1 LCLKV
6 VVKRVNGLSIYH
18 ARYFN
23 AGLTCLIASLLLSA
37 AQGALADLRA
47 PAWFDPDGVGSG
59 DDWHYRVPIDIPSG
73 VYRRNTVVLNV
84 DFNSLLSQMGV
95 SGTLDPNS
103 VRVVRDNG
111 ALATTQQF
119 TDTVFNDATDAVG
132 NGWGEV
138 RFLMQRNGPRT
149 FYLYFDILENGTKPA
164 WSVNQTIN
172 GNFEFSSDGQ
182 QDPPGWNGTSNG
194 TGFTAAAMQ
203 NAGSMSITTDDLG
216 SPPALHN
223 PTTTVEDAYS
233 GNFCY
238 LVGARD
244 SNENGTLD
252 PATTLTR
259 NFRLPPSNPGIF
271 RLRYRVK
278 GWDSSQN
285 GAGSWDFL
293 QVRLVRGGTTV
304 DLVGPAAGNYATF
317 PFSPNYG
324 TSACS
329 TTQSGYGQ
337 FNGWDT
343 DTNGTHRSGMT
354 SLTPQTAPWFEVTYD
369 LSSFPPNSVITLEI
383 ETRHEDV
390 YKTWFHIDD
399 VQWSVADLSTSL
411 GTPEG
416 FGVDILNPTG
426 IPTYNNG
433 DTLNI
438 QVRVDALPTGL
449 SGPVTADLIDPLDTV
464 AYTITLFNDGSH
476 GDGGANDAW
485 WGDDNA
491 HTFLASDFPG
501 TWTVRV
507 YAKDGSGSTL
517 GAPNGLIHIPSAA
530 VTPYSQANYYNVD
543 DESFTL
549 VTPPNIMLIKTA
561 VTDSDPVNGSS
572 NPKAIPGAEIRYTIT
587 SRNMGG
593 TGTDNDSVY
602 VTDPIPANT
611 ALYVGSTGMPGGPV
625 AFSQGT
631 EPSGLTYTYLG
642 IQNLGDDIA
651 FSNNSGAD
659 FTYQPL
665 ICADCVDPAVTHVR
679 VNPKGIFN
687 PVNVTAIPEFSL
699 QLRVRVQ

>member
-1 LCLKV
+1 MLSCLM
-6 VVKRVNGLSIYH
+6 SI
-18 ARYFN
+18 
-23 AGLTCLIASLLLSA
+23 LLLIAARSVS
-37 AQGALADLRA
+37 ADLRT
-47 PAWFDPDGVGSG
+47 PAWFDSDGVGSG
-59 DDWHYRVPIDIPSG
+59 DDWHYRVPLDIPSG
-73 VYRRNTVVLNV
+73 VYRRNTVVMNV

-103 VRVVRDNG
+103 VRVVRDTG
-111 ALATTQQF
+111 ALADTQQF
-119 TDTVFNDATDAVG
+119 ADTVFNDATDAVG
-132 NGWGEV
+132 NGRGEV
-138 RFLMQRNGPRT
+138 RFLMQQNGPRT
-149 FYLYFDILENGTKPA
+149 FYLYFDILENGAKPA

-172 GNFEFSSDGQ
+172 GNFEFSTDGQ

-194 TGFTAAAMQ
+194 AGFTAAAMQ
-203 NAGSMSITTDDLG
+203 NAGSMSITTDELAG
-216 SPPALHN
+216 RPALHN
-223 PTTTVEDAYS
+223 PITTVEDPYS
-233 GNFCY
+233 GAFCY

-244 SNENGTLD
+244 SNENGTLN

-259 NFRLPPSNPGIF
+259 TFRLPPDNRGLF

-278 GWDSSQN
+278 GWDGSDN
-285 GAGSWDFL
+285 GAGGWDFL
-293 QVRLVRGGTTV
+293 RVRLRRGTTTV
-304 DLVGPAAGNYATF
+304 NLVGPAAGNYATF

-343 DTNGTHRSGMT
+343 DTNGTHHSGMD
-354 SLTPQTAPWFEVTYD
+354 SLTPQTAPWFDVSYD
-369 LSSFPPNSVITLEI
+369 LSAFPPNSWITLEI
-383 ETRHEDV
+383 ETRHEDA

-399 VQWSVADLSTSL
+399 VQWSVADLSTDL

-426 IPTYNNG
+426 TPTYNDG

-438 QVRVDALPTGL
+438 QVRVDALPTAL
-449 SGPVTADLIDPLDTV
+449 SGPVAADLIDPLNTV
-464 AYTITLFNDGSH
+464 AYTITLYNDGTH
-476 GDGGANDAW
+476 GDGAANDAW

-501 TWTVRV
+501 SWTVRV
-507 YAKDGSGSTL
+507 YAKDGSSSSL

-530 VTPYSQANYYNVD
+530 AAPYSQANYDNVD

-561 VTDSDPVNGSS
+561 VTDSDPVNGTS
-572 NPKAIPGAEIRYTIT
+572 NPKAIPGAEILYTIT
-587 SRNMGG
+587 ARNMGG
-593 TGTDNDSVY
+593 TGTDNDSVF

-611 ALYVGSTGMPGGPV
+611 ALYVGSSGMPGGPV
-625 AFSQGT
+625 AFSQGA
-631 EPSGLTYTYLG
+631 EPSGLIYTYLD
-642 IQNLGDDIA
+642 IQNPGDDVA
-651 FSNNSGAD
+651 FSNNNGAD

-665 ICADCVDPAVTHVR
+665 ICADCADPAVTHVR

-687 PVNVTAIPEFSL
+687 PVNVTAIPEFTL

>member
-1 LCLKV
+1 LCLKA
-6 VVKRVNGLSIYH
+6 VVKRVNGSSTYH
-18 ARYFN
+18 ARSFN
-23 AGLTCLIASLLLSA
+23 AGLICLVAMLLLSA
-37 AQGALADLRA
+37 AQGVSADLRA

-103 VRVVRDNG
+103 VRVVQDNG
-111 ALATTQQF
+111 ALADTQQF
-119 TDTVFNDATDAVG
+119 ADTVFNDATDAVG
-132 NGWGEV
+132 NGRGDV
-138 RFLMQRNGPRT
+138 RFLMQQNGPRT
-149 FYLYFDILENGTKPA
+149 YYLYFDVLENGAKPA
-164 WSVNQTIN
+164 WPANQTIN
-172 GNFEFSSDGQ
+172 GNFEFSTDGQ

-194 TGFTAAAMQ
+194 AGFTAAAMQ
-203 NAGSMSITTDDLG
+203 NAGSMSITSDDLG
-216 SPPALHN
+216 SPPALPN
-223 PTTTVEDAYS
+223 PVTTVEDAYS
-233 GNFCY
+233 GAFCY

-244 SNENGTLD
+244 SNENGTLN

-259 NFRLPPSNPGIF
+259 TFRLPSGNRGLF

-278 GWDSSQN
+278 GWDSSDN
-285 GAGSWDFL
+285 GAGGWDFL
-293 QVRLVRGGTTV
+293 RVRLRRFFTVV

-369 LSSFPPNSVITLEI
+369 LSAFPPNSWITLEI
-383 ETRHEDV
+383 ETRHEDA

-399 VQWSVADLSTSL
+399 VQWSVADLSTNL

-426 IPTYNNG
+426 TPTYNDG

-438 QVRVDALPTGL
+438 QVRVDALPTAL
-449 SGPVTADLIDPLDTV
+449 SGPVSADLIDPLNTV
-464 AYTITLFNDGSH
+464 AYTITLYNDGTH
-476 GDGGANDAW
+476 GDGAANDAW

-491 HTFLASDFPG
+491 HTFLGSDFPG
-501 TWTVRV
+501 NWTVRV

-530 VTPYSQANYYNVD
+530 VTPYSQANYDNVD

-549 VTPPNIMLIKTA
+549 ITPPNIMLIKTA
-561 VTDSDPVNGSS
+561 LTDADPVNGTS
-572 NPKAIPGAEIRYTIT
+572 NPKAIPGAEILYTIT
-587 SRNMGG
+587 ARNMGG

-611 ALYVGSTGMPGGPV
+611 ALYVGSSGMPGGPV
-625 AFSQGT
+625 AFSQGA

-642 IQNLGDDIA
+642 IQNPGDDIA
-651 FSNNSGAD
+651 FSNNNGAD

-665 ICADCVDPAVTHVR
+665 ICADCADPAITHVR
-679 VNPKGIFN
+679 VNPKGIFS